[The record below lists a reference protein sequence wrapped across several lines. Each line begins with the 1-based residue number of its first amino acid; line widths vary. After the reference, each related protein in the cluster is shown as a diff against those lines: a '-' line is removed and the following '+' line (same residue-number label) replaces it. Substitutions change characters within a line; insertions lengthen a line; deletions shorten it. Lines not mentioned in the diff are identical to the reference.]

1 MSMLATRPGSDVAV
15 RRSMRFKRI
24 LCPTDFSPGAEQGVR
39 VAIRLARAS
48 GAELVLCHASFI
60 PPSAYSLEA
69 PFPPAAVEA
78 LIADA
83 RCALDRAVKDAWAE
97 GVAATGTLLAG
108 LPWSQ
113 LVEELTRGY
122 DLCVVGTQGQSGLM
136 HPVLGSVAEKVVRHA
151 PCSVLVVRPDGRP
164 KPFRHALVAT
174 DFSESA
180 KAAADQA
187 ANLVEPLGEITL
199 LHVIEMPA
207 MAEPHVVDFTRDL
220 DQHASGLLD
229 QELTRI
235 RQTTALP
242 IKTRVRIG
250 CPGQQILAKLT
261 HDPSIDL
268 VIVGNL
274 GHTSLVQS
282 MLGSVA
288 EKVMRHA
295 RCPVLVARWH
305 AA

>member
-1 MSMLATRPGSDVAV
+1 
-15 RRSMRFKRI
+15 MRFKKI

-39 VAIRLARAS
+39 VAIRLARET
-48 GAELVLCHASFI
+48 GAELVLCYVWFI

-69 PFPPAAVEA
+69 PFPPAIVDAV
-78 LIADA
+78 IADS
-83 RCALDRAVKDAWAE
+83 RRALDRAVRDARTE
-97 GVAATGTLLAG
+97 GVAATGKLLAG

-113 LVEELTRGY
+113 IVDELAHGY
-122 DLCVVGTQGQSGLM
+122 EICVVGTQGQSGVL
-136 HPVLGSVAEKVVRHA
+136 HPVLGSVVEKVVRHA

-164 KPFRHALVAT
+164 KPFHHALVAT

-180 KAAADQA
+180 RAAADQA
-187 ANLVEPLGEITL
+187 ANLVEASGSITL

-207 MAEPHVVDFTRDL
+207 MGEPHLVDFARDL
-220 DQHASGLLD
+220 DRHANGLLD
-229 QELTRI
+229 REVARI
-235 RQTTALP
+235 RQITAALP

-250 CPGQQILAKLT
+250 CPGQQILAKLA

-268 VIVGNL
+268 VVVGNL

-282 MLGSVA
+282 MLGAVA